1 MDAKYFAEIKA
12 REQAATPGPWIA
24 ESYYPE
30 HIPEPVPRFRRVK
43 NDDTDI
49 VNDLSFSF
57 QRPDAAF
64 IAHARADIPALLAEV
79 ERLTQARNYLQQL
92 YDKLHERNENRS
104 KQSDSL
110 KKALEF
116 ALDDLLDAATTP
128 CSYCR
133 NNPSNGGNCDMNNG
147 HHEMFSCW
155 IWQGVD
161 PHQAQKQ
168 EAEK

>member
-1 MDAKYFAEIKA
+1 MDAKYLAEIKA
-12 REQAATPGPWIA
+12 REQAATPGPWSNGYTSINSDSTYDEVVGLEEYMHGWECDHGLKIEIA
-24 ESYYPE
+24 
-30 HIPEPVPRFRRVK
+30 
-43 NDDTDI
+43 
-49 VNDLSFSF
+49 
-57 QRPDAAF
+57 DAEF
-64 IAHARADIPALLAEV
+64 IAHARTDIPALLAEV

-92 YDKLHERNENRS
+92 YDKLNERNENRS
-104 KQSDSL
+104 KQIASL